1 MYSLARN
8 HFFYFT
14 QAIEDIDSN
23 AKEEMKSEEQVIHT
37 MVMSL
42 CYLVQQAD
50 IAQNYLV
57 I

>member
-23 AKEEMKSEEQVIHT
+23 AKEEMKSDEQVMHT
-37 MVMSL
+37 MIMSL